1 MICPAAFHDPGLVW
15 RESAFGIHHHRNQ
28 TFTNIALD
36 GSNANGLVE
45 VHRDVRSIAWMP
57 RPMNTHLF
65 CAGTLIFVLAA
76 GCNSANPLRFAKSSS
91 EKPQDDPASA
101 TNIRFSDDASSD
113 SSDKTPQLANS
124 QGTES
129 SVQQASSDSNSHPEL
144 AQASQNIDAALRP
157 DSSPGFFASA
167 AKKTM
172 DAFRSNNPISL
183 DSGTTLDA
191 EIASFEPFPFA
202 FELPNVV
209 GEKVS
214 SKTVGRQLILVDI
227 WATWCGP
234 CKKAMPELV
243 EIQKEYESL
252 GVQVVGITC
261 DSDDPADAPETARK
275 AYNIGEQLN
284 VNYPLLVDDGTT
296 IGQIPGFRVY
306 PTMLFLTPDGQV
318 RYMVTGV
325 QSKAKLAATINTV
338 LQM

>member
-1 MICPAAFHDPGLVW
+1 
-15 RESAFGIHHHRNQ
+15 
-28 TFTNIALD
+28 
-36 GSNANGLVE
+36 
-45 VHRDVRSIAWMP
+45 
-57 RPMNTHLF
+57 MNTRLL
-65 CAGTLIFVLAA
+65 CSGTLIFVLAA
-76 GCNSANPLRFAKSSS
+76 GCNSANPFGLAKKSSEAALDADS
-91 EKPQDDPASA
+91 TA
-101 TNIRFSDDASSD
+101 TNIHFSDDSNFAPSEKATVPSGALRSVNPGAGSSQFAD
-113 SSDKTPQLANS
+113 HLAADPV
-124 QGTES
+124 
-129 SVQQASSDSNSHPEL
+129 VQQASSQDSHPEL
-144 AQASQNIDAALRP
+144 ALASQRSELAAQP

-167 AKKTM
+167 AKKTL
-172 DAFRSNNPISL
+172 DVFRLNNPISL
-183 DSGTTLDA
+183 DRGSPSLDSD
-191 EIASFEPFPFA
+191 IANFEQFPFA

-227 WATWCGP
+227 WATWCNP

-243 EIQKEYESL
+243 EIQREYESL

-261 DSDDPADAPETARK
+261 DSDDPTDAPDTARK

-296 IGQIPGFRVY
+296 LDQIPGFRVY

-325 QSKAKLAATINTV
+325 QSKAKLAETINTV